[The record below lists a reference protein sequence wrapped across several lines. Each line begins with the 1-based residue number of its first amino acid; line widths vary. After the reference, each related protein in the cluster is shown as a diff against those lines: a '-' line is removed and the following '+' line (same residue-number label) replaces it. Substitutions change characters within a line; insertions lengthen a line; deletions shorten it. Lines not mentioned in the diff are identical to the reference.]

1 MNLDSFDR
9 TLQDDLHRALADT
22 ELPSL
27 DPDALVATGGRLLRR
42 RNRTRALTGV
52 AAAVAVALG
61 GYAAQGNFVRDAAP
75 NPPASQTAT
84 DTASPTAPVTTVLER
99 FSGVA
104 AGTSAAPGD
113 PVPGPTH
120 FAVTV
125 SPVTA
130 DGQDL
135 TYSVVADDGTLT
147 AMGGSS
153 TVGLDRNAVTWG
165 TSGPLSHA
173 IVGIL
178 PAAARD
184 FTIVTPDDPS
194 RSGGSEST
202 RAILPGTG
210 WQAFAAK
217 FEEAADVE
225 AITDILWVDASG
237 VVHDK
242 SGALVPSVTLTDRDA
257 TTVYLAESADVMGTF
272 SAGGGSNGRIWL
284 STTRAASKHPV
295 LAVSSGGET
304 RLSGLFAMLIPS
316 GSLDPELVPAAGLT
330 SSSTPQIAEFPGTGQ
345 AILWADFATDGPNVR
360 PFAKVAW
367 TEPGGQRVTVTDY

>member
-99 FSGVA
+99 LSGVA

-135 TYSVVADDGTLT
+135 TYSVVAAELHH
-147 AMGGSS
+147 
-153 TVGLDRNAVTWG
+153 
-165 TSGPLSHA
+165 PH
-173 IVGIL
+173 
-178 PAAARD
+178 
-184 FTIVTPDDPS
+184 
-194 RSGGSEST
+194 RSGYRSQQ
-202 RAILPGTG
+202 PH
-210 WQAFAAK
+210 
-217 FEEAADVE
+217 
-225 AITDILWVDASG
+225 
-237 VVHDK
+237 HDLR
-242 SGALVPSVTLTDRDA
+242 GDLHVARC
-257 TTVYLAESADVMGTF
+257 
-272 SAGGGSNGRIWL
+272 
-284 STTRAASKHPV
+284 
-295 LAVSSGGET
+295 
-304 RLSGLFAMLIPS
+304 RLRS
-316 GSLDPELVPAAGLT
+316 
-330 SSSTPQIAEFPGTGQ
+330 
-345 AILWADFATDGPNVR
+345 
-360 PFAKVAW
+360 
-367 TEPGGQRVTVTDY
+367 